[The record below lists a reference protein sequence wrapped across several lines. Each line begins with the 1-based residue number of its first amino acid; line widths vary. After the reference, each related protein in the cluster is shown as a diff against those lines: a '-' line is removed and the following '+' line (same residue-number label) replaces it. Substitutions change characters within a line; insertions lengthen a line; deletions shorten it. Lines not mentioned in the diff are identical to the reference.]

1 MPFIMLSGAADR
13 VNVEASRDHGVNDFM
28 AKPFSERAGSGLN
41 ALLTRAGFP
50 ASMLAAFRA
59 ALNAVHEVGF
69 VGDHDGVV
77 SVYRGLPLQV
87 GGLELNGLYLQTT
100 TPLSSVAPSVLVRID
115 RHDLHRKA
123 AALALVHDAQGV
135 LP

>member
-1 MPFIMLSGAADR
+1 
-13 VNVEASRDHGVNDFM
+13 VV
-28 AKPFSERAGSGLN
+28 
-41 ALLTRAGFP
+41 ALLAVSLVAG
-50 ASMLAAFRA
+50 
-59 ALNAVHEVGF
+59 AVVADNVYF

-100 TPLSSVAPSVLVRID
+100 TPLSSVAPSVLTRIE

>member
-1 MPFIMLSGAADR
+1 
-13 VNVEASRDHGVNDFM
+13 VV
-28 AKPFSERAGSGLN
+28 
-41 ALLTRAGFP
+41 ALLAVCLVAG
-50 ASMLAAFRA
+50 
-59 ALNAVHEVGF
+59 AVVADNVYF

-77 SVYRGLPLQV
+77 SVYRGLPVKV

-100 TPLSSVAPSVLVRID
+100 TPLSSVAPSVLTRIE